1 MTIYQ
6 TFAPDPL
13 WIGLAIAGVGSVVVG
28 WLGPPRLGPSVSR
41 WLVVAGLVLVAVLLA
56 YSLLATWLAPIHGP
70 T

>member
-13 WIGLAIAGVGSVVVG
+13 WIGMTIAGLASLIVG
-28 WLGPPRLGPSVSR
+28 WLGRPRLGTTVSR
-41 WLVVAGLVLVAVLLA
+41 WLVAAGAVLVAVLLA
-56 YSLLATWLAPIHGP
+56 YSLLATWLAPIHSP